1 LYVDIAAFHQLVDV
15 DVVWTSQEGVELSG
29 DLLETQVDGRGA
41 LVDDGIDLATSHL
54 SSQRIALDVD
64 VDNSILILVSL
75 SFGDLD
81 AGTGA
86 LADLLDLGSLTTDD
100 VRADGSGNRD
110 IDSLLKVLAEESF
123 VM

>member
-1 LYVDIAAFHQLVDV
+1 
-15 DVVWTSQEGVELSG
+15 
-29 DLLETQVDGRGA
+29 
-41 LVDDGIDLATSHL
+41 
-54 SSQRIALDVD
+54 VD